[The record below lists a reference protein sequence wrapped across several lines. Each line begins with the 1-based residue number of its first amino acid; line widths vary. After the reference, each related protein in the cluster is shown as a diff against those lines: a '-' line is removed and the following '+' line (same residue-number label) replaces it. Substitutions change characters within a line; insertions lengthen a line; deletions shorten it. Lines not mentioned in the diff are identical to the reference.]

1 MISRTTTV
9 SFVTFAIAAVVAMT
23 GCYTTTMGNASKAS
37 EPTSTGTTGAVN
49 SNPFGTLKAC
59 QVLDQL
65 LAGQGFDPG
74 DNQNARNE
82 CTTSKIDFGAYS
94 IALDPTRDLT
104 DFEATNAGATQ
115 TVVNGRKAMQVKPT
129 RGMCVYALE
138 VGQNALALVLANMAD
153 PRQGSQSCPSAKQ
166 LAEKLEP
173 LLPQNQ

>member
-1 MISRTTTV
+1 MISRTSTV
-9 SFVTFAIAAVVAMT
+9 SFAAFVTAAAVVMT
-23 GCYTTTMGNASKAS
+23 GCYTTMAGSASKPT
-37 EPTSTGTTGAVN
+37 EPTPTGTTGTVN

-65 LAGQGFDPG
+65 LAGQGFAPG

-104 DFEATNAGATQ
+104 DFEATNAGTTQ
-115 TVVNGRKAMQVKPT
+115 TVVNGRNAMQAKPT

-138 VGQNALALVLANMAD
+138 VGQNARALVLANMAD
-153 PRQGSQSCPSAKQ
+153 PRQGAQSCPSAKQ

-173 LLPQNQ
+173 LLPKDQ